1 MGFNFTGI
9 AINKNY
15 QDKIEE
21 IEGILE
27 MKLTFKEEIY
37 FENAMSNHKP
47 DNACDIYFSENGT
60 IAFLGEPIQPDLN
73 SLSIDRQIASFMA
86 SETAMVFGLEVSQNG
101 ALIRS
106 MTEFNGDRMDDEGE
120 PFKEENE
127 GDGMEV
133 VFQGIANTINKSF
146 WGIEP
151 DEKAYRYTIA

>member
-15 QDKIEE
+15 QDKIEKVE
-21 IEGILE
+21 KILE

-37 FENAMSNHKP
+37 FENAMSSHKP
-47 DNACDIYFSENGT
+47 DDACDIYFSEDCT
-60 IAFLGEPIQPDLN
+60 IAFLAEPIQPDIN
-73 SLSIDRQIASFMA
+73 SLSTDRQIASFMA
-86 SETAMVFGLEVSQNG
+86 SETAMVFGLEVAKNNTS
-101 ALIRS
+101 IRS

-120 PFKEENE
+120 PFIEENE

>member
-15 QDKIEE
+15 KDKIEE
-21 IEGILE
+21 VEQILE

-37 FENAMSNHKP
+37 FENAMSSHKP
-47 DNACDIYFSENGT
+47 DDACDIYFSEDCT
-60 IAFLGEPIQPDLN
+60 IAFMAEPIQPDIN
-73 SLSIDRQIASFMA
+73 SLSTDWQIASFMA
-86 SETAMVFGLEVSQNG
+86 SETAMVFGLEVAKNNTS
-101 ALIRS
+101 IRS
-106 MTEFNGDRMDDEGE
+106 MTEYNGDRMDDEGE
-120 PFKEENE
+120 RFIEEDK

>member
-21 IEGILE
+21 VEKILE

-37 FENAMSNHKP
+37 FENAMSSHKP
-47 DNACDIYFSENGT
+47 DNACDIYFSEDCT
-60 IAFLGEPIQPDLN
+60 IAFLTEPIQPDIN
-73 SLSIDRQIASFMA
+73 SLSTDRQIASFMV
-86 SETAMVFGLEVSQNG
+86 SETAMVFGLEVAKNNTS
-101 ALIRS
+101 IRS
-106 MTEFNGDRMDDEGE
+106 MTEYNGDRMDDEGE
-120 PFKEENE
+120 PFIEENE